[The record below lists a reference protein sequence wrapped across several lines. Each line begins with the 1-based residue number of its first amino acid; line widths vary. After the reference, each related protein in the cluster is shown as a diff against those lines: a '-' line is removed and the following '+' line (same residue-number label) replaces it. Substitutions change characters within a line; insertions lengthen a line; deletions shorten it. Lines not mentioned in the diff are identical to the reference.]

1 MVFPFFD
8 RFLLSVFYRFSQRQC
23 YKNDVFLF
31 CLARRFF
38 IVFVSRAL
46 MCVWGVVEVLLLQF
60 CSTAGLQPFFIRF
73 LYVFNTFFTRVFSC
87 SHCEAPRLG
96 WAPAVF
102 NTFFNSV
109 CRFGWPFFTTFFNSF
124 FVFRFFIVF
133 LKRLRKK
140 LLKNGK
146 TVFYGN

>member
-1 MVFPFFD
+1 M
-8 RFLLSVFYRFSQRQC
+8 L
-23 YKNDVFLF
+23 

-38 IVFVSRAL
+38 IVFI
-46 MCVWGVVEVLLLQF
+46 VVEVLLLQF

-73 LYVFNTFFTRVFSC
+73 LYVFYTFFIRVSSC

-102 NTFFNSV
+102 NTLFNSV

-124 FVFRFFIVF
+124 VVFRCLIVVLNDSDKKLSTNGKNVFYGWPFFTTFLNSCFVFRFV
-133 LKRLRKK
+133 L
-140 LLKNGK
+140 
-146 TVFYGN
+146 